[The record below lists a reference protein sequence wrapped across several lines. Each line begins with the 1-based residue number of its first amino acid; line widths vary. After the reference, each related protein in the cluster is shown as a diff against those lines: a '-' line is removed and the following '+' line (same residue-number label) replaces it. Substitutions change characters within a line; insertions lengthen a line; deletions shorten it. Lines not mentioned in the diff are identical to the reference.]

1 MVFALLKFEPFVQ
14 YLGFTLTLQIMRFY
28 LIFIYINLSTLNVY
42 LAKMAT
48 AYPIETENREDNYEL
63 ELSRVRE
70 KIKTKFV
77 EFIDCLKARE
87 NELLRDLDNILASY
101 LSYRSELEKIS
112 DRKIE
117 IEETK
122 IYHQNKL
129 QSSRIKSVHENF
141 ISQLDTEL
149 KSIQTP
155 IEPKIVSLECD
166 SNKMLA
172 ELNNLGKLV
181 GKVRSG
187 IDYKSKK
194 QPLVSVCEKGKGM
207 EQLNY
212 PLGITVDNK
221 TGNIYIAD
229 QYNNCVKVF
238 DSTGRYLFKFGDNEG
253 EGKILSPCG
262 VAICGDRVIISHFN
276 HCILNYQLNG
286 KFISRIG
293 RQGKGELEFDCP
305 FGLTINESNG
315 DIYIC
320 DCSNNRIQ
328 ILNQD
333 FSFKSQFG
341 KDILHGPL
349 DVKLSKEYIFVL
361 DTSNPCLHLFNYNH
375 ILQKSVISRGK
386 GMQVIFPRFFF
397 IDQTDNILISDSD
410 SNSIHIFNS
419 QFKLFHKIP
428 VSRYPMGVTVD
439 NQGRVI
445 VVSQSPKDCLQI
457 F

>member
-1 MVFALLKFEPFVQ
+1 
-14 YLGFTLTLQIMRFY
+14 
-28 LIFIYINLSTLNVY
+28 
-42 LAKMAT
+42 MAT
-48 AYPIETENREDNYEL
+48 ANPLREDNYEL

-77 EFIDCLKARE
+77 ELIDCLKARE
-87 NELLRDLDNILASY
+87 NELLRELDSILTSN

-149 KSIQTP
+149 ESIEIP
-155 IEPKIVSLECD
+155 IEPKMVSFECD

-181 GKVRSG
+181 EKVRSG

-194 QPLVSVCEKGKGM
+194 QPVVSVCENGKGND
-207 EQLNY
+207 QLNY
-212 PLGITVDNK
+212 PFGVTVDNK

-229 QYNNCVKVF
+229 QSNNCVKVF
-238 DSTGRYLFKFGDNEG
+238 DRTGKYLFKFGDNEA
-253 EGKILSPCG
+253 EGKMLYPKG
-262 VAICGDRVIISHFN
+262 VAIYGDRVIISQDN

-293 RQGKGELEFDCP
+293 KQGKGELEFDYP

-320 DCSNNRIQ
+320 DFNNNRIQ
-328 ILNQD
+328 ILNKD
-333 FSFKSQFG
+333 FSFKFQFG
-341 KDILHGPL
+341 KDILKQPL

-361 DTSNPCLHLFNYNH
+361 DVSNPCLHLFNYNH

-386 GMQVIFPRFFF
+386 GMQVIYPRFFF
-397 IDQTDNILISDSD
+397 IDQTDNILISDYG
-410 SNSIHIFNS
+410 SNSIYIFNS
-419 QFKLFHKIP
+419 QFQLFHEIP
-428 VSRYPMGVTVD
+428 VSGPMGVTVD

-445 VVSQSPKDCLQI
+445 VVSQSPKNCLQI